1 MRDIAGDDSDVSVSM
16 ELDPRNKE
24 SRGKEYDLGVGTT
37 DPPGRTASRMVNTKS
52 LIAGG
57 FQGGCAIQVD
67 FFYEMLKENNQVR

>member
-1 MRDIAGDDSDVSVSM
+1 MSVSPWSWI
-16 ELDPRNKE
+16 LGTRSLGAK
-24 SRGKEYDLGVGTT
+24 SVIWGVGTT
-37 DPPGRTASRMVNTKS
+37 DPPGRTASRMANMKS